1 MKKKQESSRATRIMG
16 NVRTIKDLESR
27 MEELEAQKQVQVD
40 AMDAE
45 VTSAQE
51 ELATLDKI
59 RAGKVS
65 SKKRGRP
72 SKSVTSKVVTS
83 KAKVKNDFTL
93 LEMVKRVMKSG
104 KAMKVKDIAQA
115 VKDAGYVTK
124 NTNDTYFASSVN
136 KILRDDKGFKK
147 VDHGTFQAKTVKASK
162 TVSKAKSGQLV
173 AAVA

>member
-27 MEELEAQKQVQVD
+27 MEELAAQKAAQVD

-45 VTSAQE
+45 ETSLNE
-51 ELATLDKI
+51 ELATIKKI
-59 RAGKVS
+59 RAGSVIG
-65 SKKRGRP
+65 KKRGRP
-72 SKSVTSKVVTS
+72 SKSAASTKVITP
-83 KAKVKNDFTL
+83 KAKNYFTL
-93 LEMVKRVMKSG
+93 SEMVKKVMKSG

-162 TVSKAKSGQLV
+162 TVSKVKGQLV
-173 AAVA
+173 AAGA